1 MKYRMLTN
9 EELEHLEGDLKAFLI
24 LNGVAGDDWKALNET
39 DPEKAVALVELF
51 SDKVLETVYE
61 KVEYLENRSTDMCLV
76 FHLGEKDQSLITIQ
90 RTEGSTIDLSTPEGI
105 HEALTKHISELEF
118 FTSKHAYHNGREQ
131 EVHKL
136 ITQGC
141 VLSTKDFWNALVE
154 VISAED

>member
-1 MKYRMLTN
+1 MKYRMLSN

-39 DPEKAVALVELF
+39 DPDKAIALVELF

-61 KVEYLENRSTDMCLV
+61 KVEYLEHRSPDMCLV

-90 RTEGSTIDLSTPEGI
+90 RTEGSSLDLSTPEGI
-105 HEALTKHISELEF
+105 HEALTKRISELEF
-118 FTSKHAYHNGREQ
+118 FTSKHAYHKEREM

-141 VLSTKDFWNALVE
+141 VLSTKEFWDALME